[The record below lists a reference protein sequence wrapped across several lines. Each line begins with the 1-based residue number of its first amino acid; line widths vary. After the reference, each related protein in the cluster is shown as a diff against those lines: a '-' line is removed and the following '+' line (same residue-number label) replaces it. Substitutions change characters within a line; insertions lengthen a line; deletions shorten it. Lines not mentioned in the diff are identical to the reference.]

1 MLIFKQVYRQLI
13 LLTLLILAGCG
24 GDDDGFPTGA
34 CGGPDNPCPAYAV
47 ALDITPSN
55 SVIAVSTHQVYQ
67 AIATYSDGATKDVTQ
82 EVSWSSSEPMLASI
96 SANGVAKGV
105 LAGEVQITASLSPAQ
120 EGGTVLIDN
129 AALKVTDASLTAL
142 NIEPAQARILV
153 GMSQNYR
160 ALALFADGHQQDVTN
175 DARWTSLDTNIATI
189 GNDGDSIGIATGLA
203 VGITQVKANF
213 SAQEALATLVV
224 LSTKPSQLLINPLDE
239 VVPKGTSL
247 QYQAHLIL
255 EDGLSIDVTTQSAWQ
270 SSLVDI
276 ATIDDQGFLVA
287 KTQGQTRVTATLSFA
302 GVSLSDTTSATVVD
316 AQVTS
321 LIVTPAQGVFPV
333 GTKGSYIAT
342 AYFSDGQV
350 KDVSRDALWSA
361 SQPDVVDITAQGQKA
376 GDATAKAVGSSS
388 ITATYQ
394 GLSANALLEVTDAV
408 LTSLQISPLNTQVPA
423 GSQVQYQAHAN
434 FSDGSVKDITTLGY
448 WQSSEPQI
456 ASVGLTGGLSGIA
469 DTYQEG
475 VTEIRFDY
483 LGLSQATELMV
494 TAATLVDL
502 QISPRDLQVPIGTQ
516 GQYNAIAYYSDG
528 HTKDVTQQAS
538 WISSNREIVSI
549 VNSGVDGGYAKGLT
563 EGLVEISATYAGLS
577 SGASSELSSGDS
589 SSTSSTS
596 TGRDSQAVAET
607 GASTT
612 ISSKTTAKVTP
623 AILQSLVISPVS
635 ASVAAGNNQP
645 YHLFALFSDG
655 SSKEVTPYAYWQTSD
670 TRIATIDRFGLA
682 HSLVEG
688 QVKVI
693 ASYLGLQVSADLVV
707 TDAIIT
713 QLQVS
718 PAQSSI
724 AVGYSQQL
732 IATAYYSDGHSSD
745 VSNLANWSS
754 LSPSIVQ
761 VNTTGLAEGVVQG
774 NSTVEASYQGMQV
787 SANVNVTSALLES
800 VTLTPVT
807 ATVAAG
813 NTQQYRLFGIFSDGS
828 HKELTYVAS
837 WQSSLL
843 AVATIDKYG
852 LAQSYQQGVSQIQ
865 ASYIGF
871 SAVAEL
877 NVTDAEVT
885 SLQVSPANLS
895 VPLGTTGQYRADAFY
910 SDGHTSDVTYL
921 ATWSV
926 IDPSLVNIAATGSA
940 AGFAEAIAVGET
952 KVQADF
958 EGVSDKVD
966 VMVTDAVIEKLVISP
981 AYSSIAAGLTQSYQA
996 IGVFSDGSNKPLTDV
1011 VNWNSSDSE
1020 VATLN
1025 RLGVAQSYKAGNIV
1039 VSASYIG
1046 LQATAELNVT
1056 DAQLNYIRVT
1066 PSLITVPL
1074 GTEGQFTA
1082 RAFYT
1087 DNTSEDITK
1096 AATWSSNDEAI
1107 VHIDTGA
1114 PNSGFASGIG
1124 VGQTFIT
1131 AQYLT
1136 ATDIAVVKVTPA
1148 ELVELTVSPAD
1159 ASVAAGLKQAYQA
1172 FARFSDGSS
1181 KDVTL
1186 ASSWQSSQ
1194 TDIATVD
1201 SQGVAHT
1208 LLPGNTEIQASY
1220 KSLTAKASL
1229 FVNEPIL
1236 VDLQVTPVSSTIN
1249 INESQQY
1256 VARAFYSDGYS
1267 YDVST
1272 AATWSLA
1279 DESIAHVVPSGF
1291 TAGRVTG
1298 DAHGQTSV
1306 KAHYYGMDAQAQVLV
1321 SELEYLGVQVE
1332 PADTHVIVNKT
1343 TQLQAFAIYR
1353 NNSGAITQKDVTNV
1367 SDWRAG
1373 DANKVSIDGNGLVY
1387 GIEVGA
1393 TDTFAIYQ
1401 GVQGQGRITVYNSEL
1416 VALTVTPDN
1425 LSAPIG
1431 TKGRYKAVATYIDR
1445 PDEDVT
1451 ELATWSSSH
1460 PEVVHIVTSG
1470 SDGGTATAKAV
1481 GMSEVTAQFDG
1492 AVDGVSAQ
1500 VTAAVIERIEITPRV
1515 DTVYSENIQQ
1525 FYANAYFS
1533 DGSVVDITL
1542 DADWK
1547 SDDHYTVSIQ
1557 TGNSRAGEAMGV
1569 SQDGSAT
1576 ISASYAGY
1584 TDNLL
1589 LSVEPNMP
1597 ESIEI
1602 IPNTLTLKNGDYQIV
1617 QVMVTYS
1624 NGDVYDYAKYV
1635 DWSSTDDNIA
1645 YGHKDTINAIG
1656 VGTNTVTATMG
1667 MVSGSAEVTVTP

>member
-1 MLIFKQVYRQLI
+1 MSIFKQVYRQLI

-55 SVIAVSTHQVYQ
+55 SVIAVSTHQIYQ
-67 AIATYSDGATKDVTQ
+67 AFATYSDGATKDVSQ
-82 EVSWSSSEPMLASI
+82 EVSWSSSEPTLATI
-96 SANGVAKGV
+96 STNGVAMGA
-105 LAGEVQITASLSPAQ
+105 LAGEVQITASLPPVQ
-120 EGGTVLIDN
+120 EGGMVLTDS
-129 AALKVTDASLTAL
+129 AALKVTDAALMAL
-142 NIEPAQARILV
+142 NIEPGQAQILV
-153 GMSQNYR
+153 GMSQSYR

-175 DARWTSLDTNIATI
+175 DASWTSLDTATATI
-189 GNDGDSIGIATGLA
+189 ESAGESIGLATGVT
-203 VGITQVKANF
+203 VGVTQVKANF

-224 LSTKPSQLLINPLDE
+224 LATKPSQLLINPVDE
-239 VVPKGTSL
+239 VLPNGTSL

-255 EDGLSIDVTTQSAWQ
+255 EDGLSIDVTTQSAWH
-270 SSLVDI
+270 SSSVDI
-276 ATIDDQGFLVA
+276 ASIDNQGFLVA
-287 KTQGQTRVTATLSFA
+287 KTLGQTRVTATLSFA
-302 GVSLSDTTSATVVD
+302 GISLLDTTSATVVD
-316 AQVTS
+316 AKVS
-321 LIVTPAQGVFPV
+321 NLIVTPAQGIFPV
-333 GTKGSYIAT
+333 GTKGSYVAT

-361 SQPDVVDITAQGQKA
+361 SQTDVVDITAQGQNA
-376 GDATAKAVGSSS
+376 GDATAKALGSSS

-394 GLSANALLEVTDAV
+394 ELSANAQLEVTNAV
-408 LTSLQISPLNTQVPA
+408 LTSLQVSPVNTQVPA
-423 GSQVQYQAHAN
+423 GTQVQYHAHAS
-434 FSDGSVKDITTLGY
+434 FSDGSIKDVTSLGY

-469 DTYQEG
+469 DTYQAG

-483 LGLSQATELMV
+483 LGQNQATELTV
-494 TAATLVDL
+494 TQANVVNL
-502 QISPRDLQVPIGTQ
+502 QISPIDLQVPIGTQ
-516 GQYNAIAYYSDG
+516 GQYIAIAYYSDG
-528 HTKDVTQQAS
+528 HSNDVTQQAS
-538 WISSNREIVSI
+538 WLSSNRKVVSI
-549 VNSGVDGGYAKGLT
+549 VNSGVDGGYAMGLT

-577 SGASSELSSGDS
+577 SGFSSGVS
-589 SSTSSTS
+589 SVKSSALTP
-596 TGRDSQAVAET
+596 RDSQAVAET
-607 GASTT
+607 GASST

-623 AILQSLVISPVS
+623 AILQSLIISPVS
-635 ASVAAGNNQP
+635 ASIAAGNNQP
-645 YHLFALFSDG
+645 YQLFALFSDG

-670 TRIATIDRFGLA
+670 AAIATIDRFGLA

-688 QVKVI
+688 QVKIV
-693 ASYLGLQVSADLVV
+693 ASYLGMQVSADLVV
-707 TDAIIT
+707 TDAVIT

-718 PAQSSI
+718 PAESNI

-745 VSNLANWSS
+745 VSSLANWGS
-754 LSPSIVQ
+754 LSSSIVQ
-761 VNTTGLAEGVVQG
+761 VDATGLAEGVAQG
-774 NSTVEASYQGMQV
+774 SSTVEASYQGMQA
-787 SANVNVTSALLES
+787 SANVNVTSAILES
-800 VTLTPVT
+800 VTLTPAT

-837 WQSSLL
+837 WQSSAL
-843 AVATIDKYG
+843 AIATIDKYG
-852 LAQSYQQGVSQIQ
+852 LAQSYQQGTSQIQ

-877 NVTDAEVT
+877 KVTDAEVT

-895 VPLGTTGQYRADAFY
+895 VPLGTTGQYSADAFY
-910 SDGHTSDVTYL
+910 SDGHTSDVTHL

-926 IDPSLVNIAATGSA
+926 IDPSLVNIAATGSD
-940 AGFAEAIAVGET
+940 AGFAEAIAVGMT

-958 EGVSDKVD
+958 EGQSDKVN
-966 VMVTDAVIEKLVISP
+966 VKVTDAILEKLVISP
-981 AYSSIAAGLTQSYQA
+981 AYSSIAAGLNQPYQA
-996 IGVFSDGSNKPLTDV
+996 TGVFSDGSNKSLTDV
-1011 VNWNSSDSE
+1011 VSWNSSDSE

-1046 LQATAELNVT
+1046 FKATAELNVT
-1056 DAQLNYIRVT
+1056 DAQLSYIRVT
-1066 PSLITVPL
+1066 PSLISVPL

-1082 RAFYT
+1082 RAFYS
-1087 DNTSEDITK
+1087 DNSSEGITK
-1096 AATWSSNDEAI
+1096 VATWTSNDDAI
-1107 VHIDTGA
+1107 VHIGTGA
-1114 PNSGFASGIG
+1114 PNSGFASAMGL
-1124 VGQTFIT
+1124 GQTFIT

-1136 ATDIAVVKVTPA
+1136 ATDTAVVKVTPA
-1148 ELVELTVSPAD
+1148 ELVELTVSPPD
-1159 ASVAAGLKQAYQA
+1159 ASVAAGLDQAYQA

-1181 KDVTL
+1181 KEVTL
-1186 ASSWQSSQ
+1186 ASSWQSSE

-1208 LLPGNTEIQASY
+1208 LLAGNTEIQASY

-1229 FVNEPIL
+1229 LVNEPVL

-1267 YDVST
+1267 NDVST
-1272 AATWSLA
+1272 VSTWTLA
-1279 DESIAHVVPSGF
+1279 DDSIAHVVPSGF
-1291 TAGRVTG
+1291 SAGQVTG
-1298 DAHGQTSV
+1298 DVHGQTSV
-1306 KAHYYGMDAQAQVLV
+1306 KTHYYGMDAQAQVIV
-1321 SELEYLGVQVE
+1321 SDLEYLGVQVE

-1343 TQLQAFAIYR
+1343 TPLQAFAVYR
-1353 NNSGAITQKDVTNV
+1353 NDSGAITQKDVTNI
-1367 SDWRAG
+1367 SDWRPG
-1373 DANKVSIDGNGLVY
+1373 DASKVSIDDKGLAY

-1401 GVQGQGRITVYNSEL
+1401 GVQGQGRITVYDSEL
-1416 VALTVTPDN
+1416 VGLTISPDN

-1460 PEVVHIVTSG
+1460 SDVVHIVTSG

-1481 GMSEVTAQFDG
+1481 GMSEITAQFDG
-1492 AVDGVSAQ
+1492 AVDSVSAQ

-1515 DTVYSENIQQ
+1515 DTIYSENMQQ

-1533 DGSVVDITL
+1533 DATVVDITL

-1547 SDDHYTVSIQ
+1547 SDDIYTISIQ

-1569 SQDGSAT
+1569 GQDGSAT
-1576 ISASYAGY
+1576 ISVSYAGL
-1584 TDNLL
+1584 TDSLL
-1589 LSVEPNMP
+1589 LSVKPNMP
-1597 ESIEI
+1597 ELIEI
-1602 IPNTLTLKNGDYQIV
+1602 IPNVLTLNNGDYQIV

-1635 DWSSTDDNIA
+1635 DWSSTDDSVA
-1645 YGHKDTINAIG
+1645 YGHQEVVRAEG
-1656 VGTNTVTATMG
+1656 VGNATVTATMG

>member
-1 MLIFKQVYRQLI
+1 MSLFKQVYRQLF

-24 GDDDGFPTGA
+24 GDDDGFPTGG
-34 CGGPDNPCPAYAV
+34 CGGPGDPCPAYAV

-55 SVIAVSTHQVYQ
+55 SVIAVSTQQIYQ
-67 AIATYSDGATKDVTQ
+67 AIATYSDGEIKDVSQ
-82 EVSWSSSEPMLASI
+82 EVSWSSSEPTLASI
-96 SANGVAKGV
+96 SANGVAMGV
-105 LAGEVQITASLSPAQ
+105 LAGEVQITASLPPAQ
-120 EGGTVLIDN
+120 EGGTVLTDS
-129 AALKVTDASLTAL
+129 AALKVTDAALTAL
-142 NIEPAQARILV
+142 NIEPGQAQILV
-153 GMSQNYR
+153 GMSQRYR

-175 DARWTSLDTNIATI
+175 DASWTSLDTNIATI
-189 GNDGDSIGIATGLA
+189 GSDGEAIGIATGLT
-203 VGITQVKANF
+203 VGVTQVKAHF

-224 LSTKPSQLLINPLDE
+224 LATKPSQLLITPPNE
-239 VVPKGTSL
+239 VLPNGTSL

-255 EDGLSIDVTTQSAWQ
+255 EDGLSIDVTPQSAWQ
-270 SSLVDI
+270 SSSVDI
-276 ATIDDQGFLVA
+276 ASIDDQGFLVA
-287 KTQGQTRVTATLSFA
+287 KTLGQTRVSATLSFA
-302 GVSLSDTTSATVVD
+302 DISLSDTTSATVVD
-316 AQVTS
+316 AQLS
-321 LIVTPAQGVFPV
+321 NLIVTPSQGIFPV
-333 GTKGSYIAT
+333 GTKGSYVAT

-361 SQPDVVDITAQGQKA
+361 SQPDVVDITAQGQNA
-376 GDATAKAVGSSS
+376 GDATAIAVGSSS

-394 GLSANALLEVTDAV
+394 ELSADAQLEVTDAV

-423 GSQVQYQAHAN
+423 GTQVQYHAHAS
-434 FSDGSVKDITTLGY
+434 FSDGSVKDVTSLGY

-469 DTYQEG
+469 DTYLEG

-483 LGLSQATELMV
+483 LGQSQSTELMV

-516 GQYNAIAYYSDG
+516 GQYIAIAYYSDG
-528 HTKDVTQQAS
+528 HSKDVTKQAS
-538 WISSNREIVSI
+538 WISSNREVVSI
-549 VNSGVDGGYAKGLT
+549 VNTGVDAGYAKGLS
-563 EGLVEISATYAGLS
+563 EGLVEITATYAGLS
-577 SGASSELSSGDS
+577 SGV
-589 SSTSSTS
+589 SSTSM
-596 TGRDSQAVAET
+596 GRDSQAVAEI
-607 GASTT
+607 GALTT

-623 AILQSLVISPVS
+623 AILQSLIISPVS
-635 ASVAAGNNQP
+635 ASVAAGNHQP
-645 YHLFALFSDG
+645 YQLFALFSDA

-670 TRIATIDRFGLA
+670 TSIATIDRFGLA

-688 QVKVI
+688 QVKIV
-693 ASYLGLQVSADLVV
+693 ASYLGMQVSADLVV
-707 TDAIIT
+707 TDAVIA

-718 PAQSSI
+718 PAESSI

-745 VSNLANWSS
+745 VSSLANWSS

-761 VNTTGLAEGVVQG
+761 VNATGLAEGAAQG
-774 NSTVEASYQGMQV
+774 SSSIEASYQGMQA
-787 SANVNVTSALLES
+787 SANVNVTSAILES

-837 WQSSLL
+837 WQSKAL

-852 LAQSYQQGVSQIQ
+852 LAQSYQLGMSQIQ

-910 SDGHTSDVTYL
+910 SDGHTSDVTHL

-926 IDPSLVNIAATGSA
+926 IDPSLVNIAATGSE
-940 AGFAEAIAVGET
+940 AGFAEAIAVGMT

-958 EGVSDKVD
+958 EGQSDKVD
-966 VMVTDAVIEKLVISP
+966 VKVTDAVIENLVISP
-981 AYSSIAAGLTQSYQA
+981 AYSSIAAGLSQPYQA
-996 IGVFSDGSNKPLTDV
+996 IGVFSDGSSKPLTDV

-1025 RLGVAQSYKAGNIV
+1025 RLGVAQSYKAGNII
-1039 VSASYIG
+1039 VSASYSG

-1066 PSLITVPL
+1066 PSLITVPV
-1074 GTEGQFTA
+1074 GTEGQFAA

-1096 AATWSSNDEAI
+1096 VATWRSNDEAI

-1114 PNSGFASGIG
+1114 PNSGFASAME
-1124 VGQTFIT
+1124 VGQTSVT

-1136 ATDIAVVKVTPA
+1136 ATDTAVVKVTPA

-1159 ASVAAGLKQAYQA
+1159 ASVAAGLDQAYQS

-1181 KDVTL
+1181 KEVTL
-1186 ASSWQSSQ
+1186 ESSWQSSQ

-1201 SQGVAHT
+1201 SLGVAHT
-1208 LLPGNTEIQASY
+1208 LLAGNTEIQASY

-1249 INESQQY
+1249 INESQKY
-1256 VARAFYSDGYS
+1256 IARAFYSDGYS
-1267 YDVST
+1267 NDVST
-1272 AATWSLA
+1272 ATTWTLA
-1279 DESIAHVVPSGF
+1279 DDAIAHVVPSGF
-1291 TAGRVTG
+1291 SAGQVTG

-1306 KAHYYGMDAQAQVLV
+1306 NAHYYGMDAQAQVIV
-1321 SELEYLGVQVE
+1321 SDLEYLGVQVE
-1332 PADTHVIVNKT
+1332 PADTLVIVNKT
-1343 TQLQAFAIYR
+1343 TQLQAFAVYR
-1353 NNSGAITQKDVTNV
+1353 NDSGSITQKEVTDL
-1367 SDWRAG
+1367 SDWRTG
-1373 DANKVSIDGNGLVY
+1373 DASKVSINDKGVAY

-1401 GVQGQGRITVYNSEL
+1401 GVQGQGRINVYDSEL

-1451 ELATWSSSH
+1451 ELATWSSSQID
-1460 PEVVHIVTSG
+1460 VVHIVTSG
-1470 SDGGTATAKAV
+1470 SNGGTATAKAV
-1481 GMSEVTAQFDG
+1481 GMSEITAQL
-1492 AVDGVSAQ
+1492 DGVVDSVNAQ

-1515 DTVYSENIQQ
+1515 DTIYSENMQQ

-1533 DGSVVDITL
+1533 DGTVVDITL

-1547 SDDHYTVSIQ
+1547 SDDPYTVSIQ

-1569 SQDGSAT
+1569 GQDGSAA
-1576 ISASYAGY
+1576 ISASYDGFS
-1584 TDNLL
+1584 DSLL
-1589 LSVEPNMP
+1589 LNVKPNVVELV
-1597 ESIEI
+1597 EI
-1602 IPNTLTLKNGDYQIV
+1602 IPNTLTLKDGEYQTV

-1624 NGDVYDYAKYV
+1624 NGDVNDYAKYV
-1635 DWSSTDDNIA
+1635 NWSSTDYSIA
-1645 YGHKDTINAIG
+1645 YGHQDLIRAEG
-1656 VGTNTVTATMG
+1656 VGHATVTATMG
-1667 MVSGSAEVTVTP
+1667 MVSGSAEVTVIP

>member
-1 MLIFKQVYRQLI
+1 MSLFKQVYRQLF

-24 GDDDGFPTGA
+24 GDDDGFPTGG
-34 CGGPDNPCPAYAV
+34 CGGPDDPCPAYAV

-55 SVIAVSTHQVYQ
+55 SVIAVSTQQVYQ
-67 AIATYSDGATKDVTQ
+67 AIATYSDGATKDVSQ
-82 EVSWSSSEPMLASI
+82 EVSWSSSEPTLASI
-96 SANGVAKGV
+96 SANGIAMGV
-105 LAGEVQITASLSPAQ
+105 LAGEVQITASLPPAQ
-120 EGGTVLIDN
+120 EAGKVLTDS
-129 AALKVTDASLTAL
+129 AALRVTDAALIAL
-142 NIEPAQARILV
+142 NIEPGQAQILV
-153 GMSQNYR
+153 GMSQRYR

-175 DARWTSLDTNIATI
+175 DASWTSLDTNITTI
-189 GNDGDSIGIATGLA
+189 GSDGEAIGIAKGLA
-203 VGITQVKANF
+203 VGVTQVKAHF

-224 LSTKPSQLLINPLDE
+224 LATKPSQLLITPPDE
-239 VVPKGTSL
+239 ALPNGTSL
-247 QYQAHLIL
+247 QYHAHLLL
-255 EDGLSIDVTTQSAWQ
+255 EDGLSIDVTPQSVWQ
-270 SSLVDI
+270 SSSVDI
-276 ATIDDQGFLVA
+276 ASIDDQGFLVA
-287 KTQGQTRVTATLSFA
+287 KALGQTRVTATLSFA
-302 GVSLSDTTSATVVD
+302 DISLSDTTSATVVD
-316 AQVTS
+316 AQLS
-321 LIVTPAQGVFPV
+321 NLIVAPAQGTFPV
-333 GTKGSYIAT
+333 GTKGNYVAT

-361 SQPDVVDITAQGQKA
+361 SQPDVVDITAQGQNA
-376 GDATAKAVGSSS
+376 GDATAKAVGRSS

-394 GLSANALLEVTDAV
+394 ELSANAQLEVTDAV
-408 LTSLQISPLNTQVPA
+408 LISLQISPLNTQVPA
-423 GSQVQYQAHAN
+423 GTQVQYHAHAS
-434 FSDGSVKDITTLGY
+434 FSDGSVKDVTSLGY
-448 WQSSEPQI
+448 WQSREPQI

-483 LGLSQATELMV
+483 LGQSQSTELMV

-516 GQYNAIAYYSDG
+516 GQYIATAYYSDG
-528 HTKDVTQQAS
+528 HSKDVTQQAS
-538 WISSNREIVSI
+538 WISSNREVVNI
-549 VNSGVDGGYAKGLT
+549 VNTGVDAGYAKGLR
-563 EGLVEISATYAGLS
+563 EGLVEITATYAGLS
-577 SGASSELSSGDS
+577 SGVT
-589 SSTSSTS
+589 STSM
-596 TGRDSQAVAET
+596 GRDSQAVAEI
-607 GASTT
+607 GALTT
-612 ISSKTTAKVTP
+612 ISSKTTARVTP

-645 YHLFALFSDG
+645 YQLFALFSDA

-670 TRIATIDRFGLA
+670 TSIATIDRFGLA

-688 QVKVI
+688 QVKIV
-693 ASYLGLQVSADLVV
+693 ASYLGMQVSADLVV
-707 TDAIIT
+707 TDAVIT

-745 VSNLANWSS
+745 VTSLANWSS

-761 VNTTGLAEGVVQG
+761 VNSVGLAEGAAQG
-774 NSTVEASYQGMQV
+774 NSSVEASYQGMQA
-787 SANVNVTSALLES
+787 SANVNVTSAILES

-837 WQSSLL
+837 WQSSAL

-910 SDGHTSDVTYL
+910 SDGHTSDVTHL

-926 IDPSLVNIAATGSA
+926 IDPSLVNIAATGSE
-940 AGFAEAIAVGET
+940 AGFAEAIAVGTT

-958 EGVSDKVD
+958 EGQSDKVD
-966 VMVTDAVIEKLVISP
+966 VKVTDAVIENLVISP
-981 AYSSIAAGLTQSYQA
+981 AYSSIAAGLSQPYQA
-996 IGVFSDGSNKPLTDV
+996 IGVFSDGSTKPLTDV

-1025 RLGVAQSYKAGNIV
+1025 RLGVAQSYKAGNII
-1039 VSASYIG
+1039 VSASYSG
-1046 LQATAELNVT
+1046 LQATAELNVI

-1066 PSLITVPL
+1066 PSLISVPV
-1074 GTEGQFTA
+1074 GTEGQFAA

-1096 AATWSSNDEAI
+1096 VATWISSDEAI

-1114 PNSGFASGIG
+1114 PNSGFASAIE
-1124 VGQTFIT
+1124 VGQTSVT

-1136 ATDIAVVKVTPA
+1136 ATDTAVVKVTPA
-1148 ELVELTVSPAD
+1148 ELVELTVSPVD
-1159 ASVAAGLKQAYQA
+1159 ASVAAGLDQAYQA

-1181 KDVTL
+1181 KEVTL

-1208 LLPGNTEIQASY
+1208 LLSGNTEIQASY
-1220 KSLTAKASL
+1220 KSLTASASL
-1229 FVNEPIL
+1229 FVSEPTL
-1236 VDLQVTPVSSTIN
+1236 VDFQVTPVSSTVN

-1272 AATWSLA
+1272 ASTWTLA
-1279 DESIAHVVPSGF
+1279 DDSIAHVVPSGF
-1291 TAGRVTG
+1291 SAGRVTG

-1306 KAHYYGMDAQAQVLV
+1306 KAHYYGMDAEALV
-1321 SELEYLGVQVE
+1321 IVSDLEYLGVQVE
-1332 PADTHVIVNKT
+1332 PADTYVIVNKT
-1343 TQLQAFAIYR
+1343 TQLQAFAVYR
-1353 NNSGAITQKDVTNV
+1353 NDSGAIIQKDVTNV

-1373 DANKVSIDGNGLVY
+1373 DASKASIDGNGLVH

-1401 GVQGQGRITVYNSEL
+1401 GVQGQGRINVYDSEL
-1416 VALTVTPDN
+1416 IALTVTPDN

-1451 ELATWSSSH
+1451 ELATWSSSA
-1460 PEVVHIVTSG
+1460 PDVVHIVTSG
-1470 SDGGTATAKAV
+1470 TNGGTATAKAV
-1481 GMSEVTAQFDG
+1481 GMSEITAQFDG
-1492 AVDGVSAQ
+1492 AVDSVSTQ
-1500 VTAAVIERIEITPRV
+1500 VTAAVIERIEITPRL
-1515 DTVYSENIQQ
+1515 DTVYSENIQK

-1533 DGSVVDITL
+1533 DATVVDITL
-1542 DADWK
+1542 DADWR
-1547 SDDHYTVSIQ
+1547 SDDPHTISIQ

-1569 SQDGSAT
+1569 SLDGSAT
-1576 ISASYAGY
+1576 ISASYAGL
-1584 TDNLL
+1584 TDSLL
-1589 LSVEPNMP
+1589 LNVEPNVV
-1597 ESIEI
+1597 EQVEI
-1602 IPNTLTLKNGDYQIV
+1602 IPNTLTLKNGDYQTV

-1624 NGDVYDYAKYV
+1624 NGDVFDYAKYV
-1635 DWSSTDDNIA
+1635 NWSSIDDNIA

-1656 VGTNTVTATMG
+1656 VGTTTVTATMG
-1667 MVSGSAEVTVTP
+1667 LVSGSAEVTVTP